1 MLTIIITCG
10 LNHTMMAAMKA
21 NSNDK
26 NAELTALRLE
36 EFTALDGL
44 CSRVPT
50 PPEKHGV
57 SPLDDNWENFP
68 PPVQHAPSQ
77 ADATNETASS
87 IDFDEKIPTFI
98 EDLCRY
104 FNKCEVQN
112 VVVTATKLNALLS
125 QFDSAGP
132 HPSIALLHT
141 CINLVTLIEKDET
154 DDKKCAKLFTEYQD
168 AMKQA
173 LTLLQPLYAQRIKK

>member
-1 MLTIIITCG
+1 MTKEIDVL
-10 LNHTMMAAMKA
+10 
-21 NSNDK
+21 
-26 NAELTALRLE
+26 
-36 EFTALDGL
+36 
-44 CSRVPT
+44 V
-50 PPEKHGV
+50 
-57 SPLDDNWENFP
+57 
-68 PPVQHAPSQ
+68 
-77 ADATNETASS
+77 NETKLLNK
-87 IDFDEKIPTFI
+87 KITSNS
-98 EDLCRY
+98 RY
-104 FNKCEVQN
+104 VNEYEGQS